1 MMYYKKFQTFRDKCT
16 MVWIS
21 MGNLISVSYHVI
33 NAFSNFLILLSK
45 FLIWRTKSKSI
56 EYSSY
61 GKFEY
66 RKSLYTY
73 LNNSGMTIESNVY
86 WRNWVVKL
94 VHAFSIFFSAFKFS
108 QLRFSLPHMMR
119 DGNPFESVR
128 RSGINVHL
136 ITTKNCIQNKIEN
149 R

>member
-1 MMYYKKFQTFRDKCT
+1 MHNGMNLA
-16 MVWIS
+16 I
-21 MGNLISVSYHVI
+21 GILISVSLYLI
-33 NAFSNFLILLSK
+33 DTFSNFFVTLSK
-45 FLIWRTKSKSI
+45 SVQRTKLTTIKYPIYDKLEYHISI
-56 EYSSY
+56 YA
-61 GKFEY
+61 
-66 RKSLYTY
+66 Y
-73 LNNSGMTIESNVY
+73 LNNSVMTIESNVY

-108 QLRFSLPHMMR
+108 QLRFSLPHMMK

>member
-1 MMYYKKFQTFRDKCT
+1 MMYYKNIKHLQTNAQWYKFWCRYFDFSSVTFDK
-16 MVWIS
+16 
-21 MGNLISVSYHVI
+21 Y
-33 NAFSNFLILLSK
+33 FFK
-45 FLIWRTKSKSI
+45 FLHCSIKVRTTKSKSTKYPSYDKL
-56 EYSSY
+56 EYHI
-61 GKFEY
+61 
-66 RKSLYTY
+66 SLYAY
-73 LNNSGMTIESNVY
+73 LNNSVMAIESNVY